1 VYEKRGEEEEE
12 EEENHNNSKMYNLAR
27 KGSWGEQQFKAT

>member
-1 VYEKRGEEEEE
+1 MCVYEKRGEEEEE

-27 KGSWGEQQFKAT
+27 KGS